1 MAMRKVI
8 LFLSLFLF
16 ISANPVL
23 CRDDKAPDFT
33 LNDIEGNAFEFSK
46 ISGKQAALLFFWTT
60 WCPHCRSA
68 ISRISQEQEALAK
81 DGVALLAINIEESKE
96 RVGKFIEDLKANG
109 RKVDFP
115 ILIDEQAQAAK
126 SYSVIG
132 IPTFILVDKQGN
144 IVFKNHY
151 FPDGYKDKI

>member
-16 ISANPVL
+16 ISANPVF
-23 CRDDKAPDFT
+23 CQDDKAPDFT
-33 LNDIEGNAFEFSK
+33 LNDLEGKAFEFSK
-46 ISGKQAALLFFWTT
+46 FSGKQAALLFFWTT

-68 ISRISQEQEALAK
+68 ISRISREHEALAK
-81 DGVALLAINIEESKE
+81 DGVALLAVNIEEPKE
-96 RVGKFIEDLKANG
+96 RVGKFVDDLKAG
-109 RKVDFP
+109 GHKVDFS
-115 ILIDEQAQAAK
+115 ILMDEQGGVAR

-151 FPDGYKDKI
+151 FPDDYKDKI